1 MGQLRVRLSR
11 PQREEQLVSAARALF
26 GERGYAG
33 VTMDDVARAVG
44 VTKPLLYAYFGNKER
59 LFLAC
64 LEPAAE
70 ELVET
75 VVDAVAAAEDPAQ
88 ALELGVHAFFAFVDR
103 NRDSWRVLF
112 DDTVPPSGQLARW
125 VGDHRDRIET
135 MVARALLA
143 RMPARRRQR
152 AAVEVEALSVALLA
166 ASEALARWW
175 VRTGALSAAQA
186 ADLLVTT
193 IEPGLRARATGQ
205 GAAA

>member
-1 MGQLRVRLSR
+1 VLELDGQPVALAGDV
-11 PQREEQLVSAARALF
+11 PDPVEAAF
-26 GERGYAG
+26 
-33 VTMDDVARAVG
+33 
-44 VTKPLLYAYFGNKER
+44 
-59 LFLAC
+59 
-64 LEPAAE
+64 
-70 ELVET
+70 ET
-75 VVDAVAAAEDPAQ
+75 VATRYARGELPDDAAVEDALRGLGALDAPGLMDTVRGSLERFRKLVREDPAQ